1 MNSQEIDNMM
11 RGHNPQESTLSK
23 VWIGTWFIVF
33 LIVCVMAP
41 DIFNIS
47 TEETTYG
54 NGKENT
60 SQDSNQGLRKESS
73 GEGLK

>member
-1 MNSQEIDNMM
+1 MNSQEIDEMM

-23 VWIGTWFIVF
+23 IWIGTWFIVF
-33 LIVCVMAP
+33 LIVCALAP

-47 TEETTYG
+47 TEEITHG
-54 NGKENT
+54 NSKENT
-60 SQDSNQGLRKESS
+60 SQDSNQGLRKESR